1 MIAND
6 LTEETGMGIKNI
18 GMQLITA
25 VLLSAPIVQLH
36 ATEGSSD
43 PGQALQQES
52 EKQIS
57 IALPTDPNL
66 RWAAYLKENGLVDGL
81 NSRNGKKYFIAMGEA
96 RVGKALKS
104 KSFIKSRTVAYN
116 KAILTAKSDLA
127 ETVGAEL
134 GSDRSFQMFEE
145 GGELPPAMEKVREE
159 LSIMEKARA
168 LSSLA
173 LDDQIKKYNP
183 SWDGTGKTEEEKLQ
197 KLAIQTEKYQE
208 NLKQNARLFLQGTSP
223 IFNAEGPSD
232 GGYSVVVGM
241 VWSPNMTKVAEAM
254 YNPSVSLPPGKE
266 KTTINQ
272 QIEDM
277 LASNPGA
284 LASTMG
290 VRIWRNEKG
299 ERTVV
304 SFAAESGKGSP
315 TIAKKKSA
323 IRARAQMA
331 QFIAESVVS
340 NTSLSGNETIMT
352 FDDETTET
360 YDEEMFKQ
368 TISAKAKDVKL
379 SGASS
384 VYTWKGKHP
393 NSGQKMFV
401 NVLAWS
407 PSSQQ
412 WAVDIENQATG
423 QQERMAT
430 GGAGRLASKT
440 SSTSSPG
447 SATGGLSGAQS
458 SPEDF

>member
-1 MIAND
+1 MRF
-6 LTEETGMGIKNI
+6 
-18 GMQLITA
+18 ITA

-36 ATEGSSD
+36 ATEHSSD
-43 PGQALQQES
+43 PGQVLQQES
-52 EKQIS
+52 ERQVS
-57 IALPTDPNL
+57 VALPTDPNL

-81 NSRNGKKYFIAMGEA
+81 NSRNGRKFFIAMGEA

-104 KSFIKSRTVAYN
+104 DDFIKSRTVAYN

-145 GGELPPAMEKVREE
+145 GGEFPPAMEKVKEE
-159 LSIMEKARA
+159 LSIMDKART

-173 LDDQIKKYNP
+173 LDDQIKKYDP
-183 SWDGTGKTEEEKLQ
+183 SWDGTGKTKEEKQQ

-232 GGYSVVVGM
+232 DGYSVVVGI
-241 VWSPNMTKVAEAM
+241 VWSPNMAKVAEAM
-254 YNPSVSLPPGKE
+254 YNPSASLPPGMK
-266 KTTINQ
+266 KPTINK

-277 LASNPGA
+277 LASNPDT

-290 VRIWRNEKG
+290 VRVWRNEKG
-299 ERTVV
+299 ELTVV
-304 SFAAESGKGSP
+304 SFAAESVKKSP

-323 IRARAQMA
+323 MSARAQMA
-331 QFIAESVVS
+331 QFISESVVS
-340 NTSLSGNETIMT
+340 NSSLSGNETIMA
-352 FDDETTET
+352 FDDESTET
-360 YDEEMFKQ
+360 YDEEKFEQ
-368 TISAKAKDVKL
+368 TISAKAKDIKL

-412 WAVDIENQATG
+412 WAVDIENQANG

-430 GGAGRLASKT
+430 GGAGKFASKT
-440 SSTSSPG
+440 HSTSSHG